1 MSKRKIYIL
10 WSLRILVFILFL
22 LSAIA
27 KLVPVWAFEK
37 QLVDLQLFTWCQAP
51 YFARFII
58 AVEIAI
64 GFAILQN
71 NLIKRLVIPATILL
85 LLAFCIHL
93 SIQIYQFGAMN
104 GNCGCFGQLIPMT
117 PLEALIKNI
126 LTIAI
131 LIYLYKNVTEHV
143 PRKWLVPV
151 VLFVASQAI
160 VFLLFPFKPC
170 TDTQETPQTAIEET
184 LPTEPATEIKDTV
197 QTVEVP
203 PNDKTE
209 VPVKT
214 TEAVQKES
222 PEKTDAPVEK
232 KEVAAEKPAPA
243 RKHSQFSK
251 FTAFGDK
258 KVNLD
263 DGKKIICLFAA
274 GCDHC
279 RDAAKEICQLSQNK
293 DFPEVYVLFMDEE
306 TFLIDEFF
314 TVAKCRFPHQ
324 VVDIPQFWNLLG
336 VGKTTPG
343 VFYLW
348 NGNIIKSFDGI
359 DKNKF
364 NAADLSKALEEK

>member
-1 MSKRKIYIL
+1 MSKRKIYLL

-58 AVEIAI
+58 GVEIAI

-85 LLAFCIHL
+85 LLAFCVHL
-93 SIQIYQFGAMN
+93 SIQIYQFGPMN

-126 LTIAI
+126 ITIAI
-131 LIYLYKNVTEHV
+131 LVYLYRNVTEKI
-143 PRKWLVPV
+143 PRKWLIPV
-151 VLFVASQAI
+151 VLFVVSQAF
-160 VFLLFPFKPC
+160 VFIFFPFKPC
-170 TDTQETPQTAIEET
+170 TATQETPQAAVIEEAQQ
-184 LPTEPATEIKDTV
+184 TEPPQEVKDTV
-197 QTVEVP
+197 PV
-203 PNDKTE
+203 DKTA
-209 VPVKT
+209 VKIRE
-214 TEAVQKES
+214 TESQIKKTAA
-222 PEKTDAPVEK
+222 PEKITKEEIIAP
-232 KEVAAEKPAPA
+232 AEKAAPSQ
-243 RKHSQFSK
+243 KHSQFSK
-251 FTAFGDK
+251 FTVFQDK

-263 DGKKIICLFAA
+263 EGKKIVCMFAA

-279 RDAAKEICQLSQNK
+279 RETAKAICELAQHK
-293 DFPEVYVLFMDEE
+293 GFPEVYILFMDEE

-314 TVAKCRFPHQ
+314 TVAKCRFPYQ
-324 VVDIPQFWNLLG
+324 VLDIPQFWNVLG
-336 VGKTTPG
+336 IGKTTPG

-348 NGNIIKSFDGI
+348 NGNVIKSYEGI

-364 NAADLSKALEEK
+364 DAKDLSKALELN

>member
-1 MSKRKIYIL
+1 MSKQKIYIL

-126 LTIAI
+126 ITIGI
-131 LIYLYKNVTEHV
+131 LAYLYKNVTEKV
-143 PRKWLVPV
+143 PRKSLVPV
-151 VLFVASQAI
+151 VLVVASQAV
-160 VFLLFPFKPC
+160 VFLSFPFKPC
-170 TDTQETPQTAIEET
+170 SDTQETPQTTAVEEVQQ
-184 LPTEPATEIKDTV
+184 TEPVVEIKDTV
-197 QTVEVP
+197 Q
-203 PNDKTE
+203 NDKTE
-209 VPVKT
+209 VQVKAA
-214 TEAVQKES
+214 EVVKKELQG
-222 PEKTDAPVEK
+222 KADAPVEK
-232 KEVAAEKPAPA
+232 TAPAEKPAPA
-243 RKHSQFSK
+243 KKHSQFSK
-251 FTAFGDK
+251 FSMFGDK

-263 DGKKIICLFAA
+263 EGKKIVCMFAA

-279 RDAAKEICQLSQNK
+279 RETAKTICELSQQK
-293 DFPEVYVLFMDEE
+293 DFPEVYILFMDEE

-336 VGKTTPG
+336 IGKTTPG

-348 NGNIIKSFDGI
+348 NGNIIKSYEGI

-364 NAADLSKALEEK
+364 DAKDFTKALDSN